1 MQRNCT
7 HATVPSAPST
17 SPVMQLCPSAP
28 QHVPGHET
36 GPNRSPRRAAARGRL
51 RFTRETFPVP
61 CLQRKK
67 SHPRNETAPMQRT
80 HLNRSPARPRS
91 CNSAL
96 RSQHVSGHETGPNR
110 SPRRA
115 AARGRLRFTRETFPV
130 PCLQRKKSH
139 PRNETAPMQR
149 TLLNRSPARPR
160 ARNRPQLFPAQ
171 CCSTCA
177 ATIHEGNIPRAVLA
191 KKEIASTQRNCT
203 HATNPP
209 KPLPSTSPGTN
220 PAPTVPRTVP
230 QHVGGYDSRGKHSP
244 CRACK
249 GRNRIHATK
258 LHPCN
263 EPA

>member
-7 HATVPSAPST
+7 HATNPPKPLPST
-17 SPVMQLCPSAP
+17 SPGTRPAPTVPHAVP
-28 QHVPGHET
+28 QHVSGYET
-36 GPNRSPRRAAARGRL
+36 QEKRSRARAN
-51 RFTRETFPVP
+51 TEPHS
-61 CLQRKK
+61 C
-67 SHPRNETAPMQRT
+67 NETAPMQRT

-177 ATIHEGNIPRAVLA
+177 ATKRRGNV
-191 KKEIASTQRNCT
+191 
-203 HATNPP
+203 
-209 KPLPSTSPGTN
+209 
-220 PAPTVPRTVP
+220 
-230 QHVGGYDSRGKHSP
+230 P
-244 CRACK
+244 CRVLKK
-249 GRNRIHATK
+249 GTAPKKRKPQPIRRVKRHKTTMHHGRKTK
-258 LHPCN
+258 TKSKIQNL
-263 EPA
+263 EKRVLSLEYGWEEQRDLSQ

>member
-7 HATVPSAPST
+7 HATNPPKPLPST
-17 SPVMQLCPSAP
+17 SPGTRPAPTVPHAVP
-28 QHVPGHET
+28 QHVSGYET
-36 GPNRSPRRAAARGRL
+36 QEKRSRARAN
-51 RFTRETFPVP
+51 TEPHS
-61 CLQRKK
+61 C
-67 SHPRNETAPMQRT
+67 NETAPMQRT

-160 ARNRPQLFPAQ
+160 HEIGPNCSPRNAVARARLRNAGETFPA
-171 CCSTCA
+171 
-177 ATIHEGNIPRAVLA
+177 
-191 KKEIASTQRNCT
+191 
-203 HATNPP
+203 
-209 KPLPSTSPGTN
+209 
-220 PAPTVPRTVP
+220 
-230 QHVGGYDSRGKHSP
+230 
-244 CRACK
+244 AC
-249 GRNRIHATK
+249 
-258 LHPCN
+258 
-263 EPA
+263 